1 MFATLRW
8 MGFVGLFAMATLA
21 HAAPAV
27 QVMVLGTY
35 HFGNPGADLHNV
47 QADDVLSPHRQ
58 AELEAVSRAL
68 SRFRPTLVAV
78 ESQADD
84 MPGRS
89 LKRFDDFVAGRTE
102 LRRNEIDQIGFRLAR
117 QLGHAHVIGID
128 APGEFPFEAL
138 QAHAEAQGRGAELQ
152 RSIDEVGARTKAFEA
167 RARGSSIGALLR
179 LLNEPTR
186 IRDDHAW
193 YVQALRY
200 GAGPVQPGAA
210 LLAAWTAR
218 NIAIC
223 ARLVQSAQP
232 GDRVLVVY
240 GAGHGFLLRQCVQQM
255 PGWRLVEP
263 NRYLR

>member
-1 MFATLRW
+1 MSATLRW
-8 MGFVGLFAMATLA
+8 VCWVGLFTMAGLA
-21 HAAPAV
+21 PAAPAV

-47 QADDVLSPHRQ
+47 QADDVLLPRRQ
-58 AELEAVSRAL
+58 DELEAVSRAL

-78 ESQADD
+78 ESPADD
-84 MPGRS
+84 LPGRA
-89 LKRFDDFVAGRTE
+89 LPRYGDVVAGRTE
-102 LRRNEIDQIGFRLAR
+102 LRRNEIDQIGFRLAQR
-117 QLGHAHVIGID
+117 LGHARVIGID

-152 RSIDEVGARTKAFEA
+152 RSIDALGARTKAFEA
-167 RARGSSIGALLR
+167 RARSTTIGAQLR
-179 LLNEPTR
+179 LLNEPRR

-193 YVQALRY
+193 YVQALHY

-232 GDRVLVVY
+232 GDRVVVVY
-240 GAGHGFLLRQCVQQM
+240 GAGHSFLLRQCVQQM
-255 PGWRLVEP
+255 PGWLLVEP